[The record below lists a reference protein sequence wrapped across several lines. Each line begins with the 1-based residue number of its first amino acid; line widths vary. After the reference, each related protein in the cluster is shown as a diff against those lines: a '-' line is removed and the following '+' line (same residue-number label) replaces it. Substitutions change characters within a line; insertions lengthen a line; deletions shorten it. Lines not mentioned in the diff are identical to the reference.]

1 MSLWVQDYNEIILI
15 LIFKKIFHQYFLIWA
30 NAFWFWIWIRGS
42 FGLTWGFSKRKFQ
55 KTLRKMNKF
64 FKQCGKSVKKP
75 RVWRTSYLTPPVP
88 QKIRSRRSNRK
99 WWWMTVRQTLMMMM
113 KFVSMKASNLIP
125 EGSFEVWWQRYCPLR
140 TKRVQFQLP
149 NRHGVGPRLRNLS
162 DLCNVD
168 LHCSRREG
176 RFAICKLAVSA
187 ALDSGATPFRFIR
200 HSRRCSNYT
209 HPKSPCW
216 IDAWNRPERCLRLTA
231 KHLVASSAA
240 LSEWRDPRREP
251 ST

>member
-1 MSLWVQDYNEIILI
+1 
-15 LIFKKIFHQYFLIWA
+15 
-30 NAFWFWIWIRGS
+30 
-42 FGLTWGFSKRKFQ
+42 
-55 KTLRKMNKF
+55 
-64 FKQCGKSVKKP
+64 
-75 RVWRTSYLTPPVP
+75 
-88 QKIRSRRSNRK
+88 
-99 WWWMTVRQTLMMMM
+99 MMMM

-162 DLCNVD
+162 DLCNVL
-168 LHCSRREG
+168 LHRSRREG

-187 ALDSGATPFRFIR
+187 ALDSGATPFRFAR

-216 IDAWNRPERCLRLTA
+216 WRLESARTMPPFNCQVSFRKQCSLIRMKRSVKIPQLGLEVSQLFDFVLASTQSNPRCSILSCRNLSILTSSSF
-231 KHLVASSAA
+231 KLPFRGLVRSPVRTYEIRSLAA
-240 LSEWRDPRREP
+240 VVFSIHDETW
-251 ST
+251 